1 MGEKNKVIFQ
11 TLHFTDCLETVYTG
25 ENMLSLDLRY
35 DSGIAATAHRMN
47 ARAGSLTRSRRRRL

>member
-35 DSGIAATAHRMN
+35 GIR
-47 ARAGSLTRSRRRRL
+47 